1 MAPFLIKKSYEEAL
15 SVLGANLMAVTRFVV
30 SKAVTGSLTIH
41 DPSTPLVKAAST
53 GSTSSSL
60 LLAPIEDGLMR

>member
-1 MAPFLIKKSYEEAL
+1 VAPFLILKSFAVAL
-15 SVLGANLMAVTRFVV
+15 SSFGANLAAVTRFVV

-53 GSTSSSL
+53 AS
-60 LLAPIEDGLMR
+60 